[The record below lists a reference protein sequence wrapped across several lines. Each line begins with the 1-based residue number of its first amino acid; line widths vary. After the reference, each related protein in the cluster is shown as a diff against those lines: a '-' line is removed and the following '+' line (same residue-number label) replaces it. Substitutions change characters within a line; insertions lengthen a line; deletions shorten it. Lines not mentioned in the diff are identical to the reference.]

1 MGKRN
6 EDLVPFTDLIRS
18 CLHLLDRR
26 DRVLLIASGILQMSL
41 VFLDLLGV
49 LLLGSIVAIATSAVQ
64 GRPLPGIIN
73 QSIEVL
79 NLQNMTPQALATVF
93 GVVATISLLSK
104 SFLNYYL
111 NLRGRCRMV
120 VERISQPIPTHHQS
134 RALKSVV
141 LKIVVQRST
150 N

>member
-73 QSIEVL
+73 QSIDHL
-79 NLQNMTPQALATVF
+79 RMLLLLLIITALRLGNDTCKILHNLYLFKNM
-93 GVVATISLLSK
+93 
-104 SFLNYYL
+104 
-111 NLRGRCRMV
+111 
-120 VERISQPIPTHHQS
+120 
-134 RALKSVV
+134 LKF
-141 LKIVVQRST
+141 KF
-150 N
+150 